1 MRGEKWERQ
10 TATILSSPQQKAMRS
25 DIDRDEAINER
36 WVDNLRAWALFYPL
50 TFPHPRFRYDSRYMR
65 LLRGDILDAFEN
77 ILTDLDQRSSIHA
90 V

>member
-1 MRGEKWERQ
+1 MERNGRDKLQ
-10 TATILSSPQQKAMRS
+10 PFFLLRSKRRCDPTSTATKPSMKGGWTIYGLG
-25 DIDRDEAINER
+25 
-36 WVDNLRAWALFYPL
+36 LFYYPL
-50 TFPHPRFRYDSRYMR
+50 IFPHPRFRYDSRYMR